1 MSPRADVDKVIHS
14 LFDMPAEQHR
24 SPARQGGRMS
34 GDLTRAP
41 GVATVPSM
49 QLTKLIKDYIIT
61 LLAKRQGVVSSRPS
75 VAQPACELA

>member
-1 MSPRADVDKVIHS
+1 
-14 LFDMPAEQHR
+14 
-24 SPARQGGRMS
+24 MS